1 MDNHFNLSIQ
11 TPCSENFNRFL
22 PTAKGGFCDSCHQE
36 VIDFTGMETDQIID
50 YLKNTSNQNLC
61 GRFYQ
66 SQLKTYEAT
75 VVKKKKLNFL
85 AGFGLAF
92 LALFSGTIAQA
103 QETKSQTNHATSEQS
118 QVQNTV
124 QEKSILVKGTVTES
138 ALPLPGV
145 NVMLKGTTIGTTT
158 DLDGNFVFPEKLKR
172 GDILLFSFIGMET
185 QHVVISD
192 ENSTSTVE
200 LKVDMSSD
208 SSILMGKIAVK
219 QVYRSGK

>member
-1 MDNHFNLSIQ
+1 
-11 TPCSENFNRFL
+11 
-22 PTAKGGFCDSCHQE
+22 
-36 VIDFTGMETDQIID
+36 METDQIID

-85 AGFGLAF
+85 VGFGLAF